1 MTTFCLLNIGW
12 HRIGLTQHNPNILLN
27 FLISFHFNSLQTS
40 KLKFFRMYLTSRWK
54 TKVTIMGLIFVL
66 IKTRNKPK
74 RKKPDKTKLNQPEP
88 PETTSKNC
96 ERTRTTQNFKFGEI
110 WNFLVAFVFQISGP
124 NAQIWVFC
132 VKKNQFSNLF
142 AKFYLDSFSKVLISN
157 LTLVSK
163 ISSSNAQIWAFW
175 VKKY

>member
-1 MTTFCLLNIGW
+1 
-12 HRIGLTQHNPNILLN
+12 
-27 FLISFHFNSLQTS
+27 
-40 KLKFFRMYLTSRWK
+40 
-54 TKVTIMGLIFVL
+54 MGLIFVL
-66 IKTRNKPK
+66 IKTRNRPK

-96 ERTRTTQNFKFGEI
+96 ETTRTTQNFKFGEI

-163 ISSSNAQIWAFW
+163 ISSSNAQKWAFW